1 MDEKFENGENVM
13 VENIA
18 SKSNERKEK
27 KGVIVGIVL
36 AIVVIVVGCFLYVK
50 MTYTASSFLNQNSKK
65 INAFVNEAFEG
76 ITLNKDYLEN
86 IDEYDISSDA
96 KLKLTTNATDLKN
109 FNNLEIGLKTE
120 SSLKNNYVSLDVN
133 LKQDKASLRGTITV
147 DNNKI
152 YLDSKD
158 LLDKTLTTTSEENL
172 FGSVEDLENTL
183 KSFSSISDLEDALN
197 NLVKYLFE
205 ALKEA
210 DLSTK
215 YNGLN
220 VVYTYEINDNNKEKI
235 IDKFKSLIKDDE
247 VLSSYLEDDEL
258 SLENVKIVVEVS
270 IFGNK
275 IENFTITSEDMEV
288 KGVRTKGN
296 TYEVTSGEEKFNLE
310 VTKEKIVISGND
322 EYNEPFNLK
331 IEVKDKKI
339 EINLKSSTTVFNM
352 TLINKKN
359 TSNIKLNIEA
369 EGLKVDG
376 NIDVTTDN
384 KNKKEDLTGKI
395 NVSYSD
401 YNITLDI
408 SSKSEYGKNIINK
421 KDYKDAVDINDITE
435 KDSNTLMT
443 NTMDKISE
451 FKAYK
456 AIEDLLS
463 SLDTSWDDTEDDL
476 LENTCENICP
486 GGKVSDY
493 DFGTCIC
500 EDGEE
505 IEV

>member
-1 MDEKFENGENVM
+1 M
-13 VENIA
+13 
-18 SKSNERKEK
+18 
-27 KGVIVGIVL
+27 
-36 AIVVIVVGCFLYVK
+36 
-50 MTYTASSFLNQNSKK
+50 
-65 INAFVNEAFEG
+65 
-76 ITLNKDYLEN
+76 
-86 IDEYDISSDA
+86 
-96 KLKLTTNATDLKN
+96 KLTTDATDLKD

-247 VLSSYLEDDEL
+247 VLSSYLKDDEL
-258 SLENVKIVVEVS
+258 GLENVKIVVEVS

-339 EINLKSSTTVFNM
+339 EMNLKSSTTVFNM
-352 TLINKKN
+352 ALINKKN

-384 KNKKEDLTGKI
+384 KNKKEDYYDESEEHRT
-395 NVSYSD
+395 YRD

-408 SSKSEYGKNIINK
+408 NSKSEYGKNIINK
-421 KDYKDAVDINDITE
+421 KDYKDAIDINDITE

-443 NTMDKISE
+443 NIMDKISE

-463 SLDTSWDDTEDDL
+463 SFNTSWDDTEDDL

>member
-27 KGVIVGIVL
+27 KGIIVGIVL

-76 ITLNKDYLEN
+76 ITFNKDYLEN

-96 KLKLTTNATDLKN
+96 KLKLTTDATDLKN

-147 DNNKI
+147 DNNKV

-451 FKAYK
+451 FKAYQ

>member
-1 MDEKFENGENVM
+1 MDEKFENGESVM

-18 SKSNERKEK
+18 SKSNERKER
-27 KGVIVGIVL
+27 KGIIVGIVL

-339 EINLKSSTTVFNM
+339 EMNLKSSTTVFNM

>member
-18 SKSNERKEK
+18 SKSNERKGK
-27 KGVIVGIVL
+27 KGIIVGIVL

-76 ITLNKDYLEN
+76 ITFNKDYLEN

-96 KLKLTTNATDLKN
+96 KLKLTTDATDLKD

-183 KSFSSISDLEDALN
+183 KSFSSISDLEEALN

-339 EINLKSSTTVFNM
+339 EMNLKSSTTVFNM

-435 KDSNTLMT
+435 KR
-443 NTMDKISE
+443 
-451 FKAYK
+451 
-456 AIEDLLS
+456 
-463 SLDTSWDDTEDDL
+463 
-476 LENTCENICP
+476 
-486 GGKVSDY
+486 
-493 DFGTCIC
+493 
-500 EDGEE
+500 
-505 IEV
+505 

>member
-18 SKSNERKEK
+18 SKSNERKGK
-27 KGVIVGIVL
+27 KGIIVGIVL

-76 ITLNKDYLEN
+76 ITFNKDYLEN

-96 KLKLTTNATDLKN
+96 KLKLTTDATDLKD

-339 EINLKSSTTVFNM
+339 EMNLKSSTTVFNM

-359 TSNIKLNIEA
+359 TSNIKLIIEA

-451 FKAYK
+451 FKAYQ

>member
-27 KGVIVGIVL
+27 KGIIVGIVL

-65 INAFVNEAFEG
+65 INAFVNETFEG
-76 ITLNKDYLEN
+76 ITFNKDYLEN

-96 KLKLTTNATDLKN
+96 KLKLTTDATDLKD

-339 EINLKSSTTVFNM
+339 EMNLKSSTTVFNM
-352 TLINKKN
+352 TLINKKK
-359 TSNIKLNIEA
+359 TSNIKLIIEA

-395 NVSYSD
+395 NISYSD

-463 SLDTSWDDTEDDL
+463 SFNTSWDDTEDDL

>member
-1 MDEKFENGENVM
+1 M
-13 VENIA
+13 
-18 SKSNERKEK
+18 
-27 KGVIVGIVL
+27 
-36 AIVVIVVGCFLYVK
+36 
-50 MTYTASSFLNQNSKK
+50 
-65 INAFVNEAFEG
+65 
-76 ITLNKDYLEN
+76 
-86 IDEYDISSDA
+86 
-96 KLKLTTNATDLKN
+96 
-109 FNNLEIGLKTE
+109 
-120 SSLKNNYVSLDVN
+120 
-133 LKQDKASLRGTITV
+133 
-147 DNNKI
+147 
-152 YLDSKD
+152 
-158 LLDKTLTTTSEENL
+158 
-172 FGSVEDLENTL
+172 
-183 KSFSSISDLEDALN
+183 
-197 NLVKYLFE
+197 
-205 ALKEA
+205 
-210 DLSTK
+210 
-215 YNGLN
+215 
-220 VVYTYEINDNNKEKI
+220 
-235 IDKFKSLIKDDE
+235 
-247 VLSSYLEDDEL
+247 
-258 SLENVKIVVEVS
+258 
-270 IFGNK
+270 
-275 IENFTITSEDMEV
+275 
-288 KGVRTKGN
+288 
-296 TYEVTSGEEKFNLE
+296 
-310 VTKEKIVISGND
+310 
-322 EYNEPFNLK
+322 
-331 IEVKDKKI
+331 
-339 EINLKSSTTVFNM
+339 
-352 TLINKKN
+352 
-359 TSNIKLNIEA
+359 
-369 EGLKVDG
+369 DG

>member
-18 SKSNERKEK
+18 SKSNERKGK
-27 KGVIVGIVL
+27 KGIIVGIVL

-76 ITLNKDYLEN
+76 ITFNKDYLEN

-96 KLKLTTNATDLKN
+96 KLKLTTDATDLKD

-296 TYEVTSGEEKFNLE
+296 TYEVASGEEKFNLE

-339 EINLKSSTTVFNM
+339 EMNLKSSTTVFNM

>member
-18 SKSNERKEK
+18 SKSNERKGK
-27 KGVIVGIVL
+27 KGIIVGIVL

-76 ITLNKDYLEN
+76 ITFNKDYLEN

-96 KLKLTTNATDLKN
+96 KLKLTTDATDLKD

-183 KSFSSISDLEDALN
+183 KSFSSISDLEEALN

-296 TYEVTSGEEKFNLE
+296 TYEVTSCEEKFNLE

-339 EINLKSSTTVFNM
+339 EMNLKSSTTVFNM

-451 FKAYK
+451 FKAYQ

>member
-27 KGVIVGIVL
+27 KGIIVGIVL
-36 AIVVIVVGCFLYVK
+36 AIVVIVVGCFIYVK

-288 KGVRTKGN
+288 KGVRTKEN

-339 EINLKSSTTVFNM
+339 EMNLKSSTTVFNM

-359 TSNIKLNIEA
+359 TSNIKLIIEA

-421 KDYKDAVDINDITE
+421 KDYKDAIDINDITE

>member
-18 SKSNERKEK
+18 SKSNKRK
-27 KGVIVGIVL
+27 GIIVGIVL

-76 ITLNKDYLEN
+76 ITFNKDYLEN

-96 KLKLTTNATDLKN
+96 KLKITTDATDLKN

-235 IDKFKSLIKDDE
+235 IDKFKSLIKDDK

-339 EINLKSSTTVFNM
+339 EMNLKSSTTVFNM

-359 TSNIKLNIEA
+359 TSNIKLIIEA

-408 SSKSEYGKNIINK
+408 NSKSEYGKNIINK

-435 KDSNTLMT
+435 KDNNTLMT

-463 SLDTSWDDTEDDL
+463 SLDTSWDDTDDDL

>member
-27 KGVIVGIVL
+27 KGIIVGIVL

-76 ITLNKDYLEN
+76 ITFNKDYLEN
-86 IDEYDISSDA
+86 IDEYDFSSDA
-96 KLKLTTNATDLKN
+96 KLKLTTDATDLKD

-133 LKQDKASLRGTITV
+133 LKQDKASLGGTITV

-235 IDKFKSLIKDDE
+235 IDKFKSLIKDDK

-288 KGVRTKGN
+288 KGVRTKEN

-339 EINLKSSTTVFNM
+339 EMNLKSSTTVFNM

-359 TSNIKLNIEA
+359 TSNIKLIIEA

-421 KDYKDAVDINDITE
+421 KDYKDAIDINDITE

>member
-18 SKSNERKEK
+18 SKSNERKGK
-27 KGVIVGIVL
+27 KGIIVGIVL

-76 ITLNKDYLEN
+76 ITFNKDYLEN

-183 KSFSSISDLEDALN
+183 KSFSSISDLEDAIN

-235 IDKFKSLIKDDE
+235 IDKFKSLIK
-247 VLSSYLEDDEL
+247 DDEL

-339 EINLKSSTTVFNM
+339 EMNLKSSTTVFNM

-359 TSNIKLNIEA
+359 TSNIKLIIEA

>member
-1 MDEKFENGENVM
+1 MSEKFENGESVM

-18 SKSNERKEK
+18 SKSNERKER
-27 KGVIVGIVL
+27 KGIIVGIVL

-76 ITLNKDYLEN
+76 ITFNKDYLEN

-296 TYEVTSGEEKFNLE
+296 TYEVASGEEKFNLE

-339 EINLKSSTTVFNM
+339 EMNLKSSTTVFNM

-359 TSNIKLNIEA
+359 TSNIKLIIEA

-421 KDYKDAVDINDITE
+421 KDYKDAIDINDITE
-435 KDSNTLMT
+435 KDNNTLMT

>member
-1 MDEKFENGENVM
+1 MDEKFENGESVM

-18 SKSNERKEK
+18 SKSNERKER
-27 KGVIVGIVL
+27 KGIIVGIVL

-247 VLSSYLEDDEL
+247 VLSSYLKDDEL
-258 SLENVKIVVEVS
+258 GLENVKIVVEVS

-339 EINLKSSTTVFNM
+339 EMNLKSSTTVFNM

-359 TSNIKLNIEA
+359 TSNIKLIIEA

-421 KDYKDAVDINDITE
+421 KDYKDAIDINDITE

-500 EDGEE
+500 EAGEE

>member
-18 SKSNERKEK
+18 SKSNERKER
-27 KGVIVGIVL
+27 KGIIVGIVL

-50 MTYTASSFLNQNSKK
+50 MTYTASSFLNQSSKK

-76 ITLNKDYLEN
+76 ITFNKDYLEN

-96 KLKLTTNATDLKN
+96 KLKLTTDATDLKN

-172 FGSVEDLENTL
+172 FEDLENTL

-220 VVYTYEINDNNKEKI
+220 VFYTYEINDNNKEKI
-235 IDKFKSLIKDDE
+235 IDKFKSLIKDDK
-247 VLSSYLEDDEL
+247 VLSSYLEVDEL

-339 EINLKSSTTVFNM
+339 EMNLKSSTTVFNM

-359 TSNIKLNIEA
+359 TSNIKLIIEA

>member
-1 MDEKFENGENVM
+1 MDEKFENGESVM

-27 KGVIVGIVL
+27 KGIIVGIVL
-36 AIVVIVVGCFLYVK
+36 AIVVIVVGCFIYVK

-76 ITLNKDYLEN
+76 ITFNKDYLEN

-96 KLKLTTNATDLKN
+96 KLKLTTDATDLKN

-339 EINLKSSTTVFNM
+339 EMNLKSSTTIFNM

-500 EDGEE
+500 EDGEK

>member
-1 MDEKFENGENVM
+1 M
-13 VENIA
+13 
-18 SKSNERKEK
+18 
-27 KGVIVGIVL
+27 L
-36 AIVVIVVGCFLYVK
+36 
-50 MTYTASSFLNQNSKK
+50 
-65 INAFVNEAFEG
+65 
-76 ITLNKDYLEN
+76 
-86 IDEYDISSDA
+86 
-96 KLKLTTNATDLKN
+96 
-109 FNNLEIGLKTE
+109 
-120 SSLKNNYVSLDVN
+120 
-133 LKQDKASLRGTITV
+133 
-147 DNNKI
+147 
-152 YLDSKD
+152 
-158 LLDKTLTTTSEENL
+158 
-172 FGSVEDLENTL
+172 
-183 KSFSSISDLEDALN
+183 
-197 NLVKYLFE
+197 
-205 ALKEA
+205 
-210 DLSTK
+210 
-215 YNGLN
+215 
-220 VVYTYEINDNNKEKI
+220 EKI

-339 EINLKSSTTVFNM
+339 EMNLKSSTTVFNM

-359 TSNIKLNIEA
+359 TSNIKLIIEA

-408 SSKSEYGKNIINK
+408 NSKSEYGKNIINK

-435 KDSNTLMT
+435 KDNNTLMT

>member
-18 SKSNERKEK
+18 SKSNERKGK
-27 KGVIVGIVL
+27 KGIIVGIVL

-65 INAFVNEAFEG
+65 INAFINEAFEG
-76 ITLNKDYLEN
+76 ITFNKDYLEN

-96 KLKLTTNATDLKN
+96 KLKLTTDATDLKD

-339 EINLKSSTTVFNM
+339 EMNLKSSTTVFNM

-451 FKAYK
+451 FKAYQ

>member
-18 SKSNERKEK
+18 SKSNDRKEK
-27 KGVIVGIVL
+27 KGIIFGIVL

-76 ITLNKDYLEN
+76 ITFNKDYLEN

-96 KLKLTTNATDLKN
+96 KLKLTTDATDLKD

-275 IENFTITSEDMEV
+275 IENFTITSEDMEI

-296 TYEVTSGEEKFNLE
+296 TYEVTSGEEKFNLG

-339 EINLKSSTTVFNM
+339 EMNLKSSTTVFNM

-384 KNKKEDLTGKI
+384 KNKKEALTGKI

>member
-18 SKSNERKEK
+18 SKSNERK
-27 KGVIVGIVL
+27 GIIVGIVL

-76 ITLNKDYLEN
+76 ITFNKDYLEN

-96 KLKLTTNATDLKN
+96 KLKLTTDATDLKD

-147 DNNKI
+147 DNNKV

-183 KSFSSISDLEDALN
+183 KSFSSISDLEEALN

-235 IDKFKSLIKDDE
+235 NDKFKSLIKDDE
-247 VLSSYLEDDEL
+247 VLASYLEDDEL
-258 SLENVKIVVEVS
+258 GIENVKIVVEVN

-296 TYEVTSGEEKFNLE
+296 TYEVTSGEEKFNLD

-339 EINLKSSTTVFNM
+339 EIDLKSSTIVFNM

-369 EGLKVDG
+369 EGLKDDG

-384 KNKKEDLTGKI
+384 KN
-395 NVSYSD
+395 
-401 YNITLDI
+401 
-408 SSKSEYGKNIINK
+408 
-421 KDYKDAVDINDITE
+421 
-435 KDSNTLMT
+435 
-443 NTMDKISE
+443 
-451 FKAYK
+451 
-456 AIEDLLS
+456 
-463 SLDTSWDDTEDDL
+463 
-476 LENTCENICP
+476 
-486 GGKVSDY
+486 
-493 DFGTCIC
+493 
-500 EDGEE
+500 
-505 IEV
+505 

>member
-27 KGVIVGIVL
+27 KGIIVGIVL
-36 AIVVIVVGCFLYVK
+36 AIVVIVVGCFIYVK

-235 IDKFKSLIKDDE
+235 IDKFKSLIKDDK

-288 KGVRTKGN
+288 KGVRTKEN

-339 EINLKSSTTVFNM
+339 EMNLKSSTTVFNM

-359 TSNIKLNIEA
+359 TSNIKLIIEA

-421 KDYKDAVDINDITE
+421 KDYKDAIDINDITE

>member
-76 ITLNKDYLEN
+76 ITFNKDYLEN

>member
-27 KGVIVGIVL
+27 KGIIVGIVL

-50 MTYTASSFLNQNSKK
+50 MTYTAPSFLNQNSKK

-76 ITLNKDYLEN
+76 ITFNKDYLEN

-96 KLKLTTNATDLKN
+96 KLKLTTDATDLKN

-288 KGVRTKGN
+288 KGVRTKEN

-339 EINLKSSTTVFNM
+339 EMNLKSSTTVFNM

-384 KNKKEDLTGKI
+384 KNKQEDLTGKI

-451 FKAYK
+451 FKAYQ

>member
-18 SKSNERKEK
+18 SKSNERKGK
-27 KGVIVGIVL
+27 KGIIVGIVL

-288 KGVRTKGN
+288 KA
-296 TYEVTSGEEKFNLE
+296 LE
-310 VTKEKIVISGND
+310 
-322 EYNEPFNLK
+322 LR
-331 IEVKDKKI
+331 
-339 EINLKSSTTVFNM
+339 EI
-352 TLINKKN
+352 
-359 TSNIKLNIEA
+359 
-369 EGLKVDG
+369 
-376 NIDVTTDN
+376 
-384 KNKKEDLTGKI
+384 
-395 NVSYSD
+395 
-401 YNITLDI
+401 
-408 SSKSEYGKNIINK
+408 
-421 KDYKDAVDINDITE
+421 
-435 KDSNTLMT
+435 LM
-443 NTMDKISE
+443 K
-451 FKAYK
+451 
-456 AIEDLLS
+456 
-463 SLDTSWDDTEDDL
+463 
-476 LENTCENICP
+476 
-486 GGKVSDY
+486 
-493 DFGTCIC
+493 
-500 EDGEE
+500 
-505 IEV
+505 

>member
-36 AIVVIVVGCFLYVK
+36 AIVVIVVGCFIYVK

-205 ALKEA
+205 ALKKA

-296 TYEVTSGEEKFNLE
+296 TYEVASGEEKFNLE

-369 EGLKVDG
+369 ESLKVDG

-421 KDYKDAVDINDITE
+421 KDYKDAIDINDITE

>member
-18 SKSNERKEK
+18 SKSNERKGK
-27 KGVIVGIVL
+27 KGIIVGIVL

-247 VLSSYLEDDEL
+247 VLSSYLKDDEL
-258 SLENVKIVVEVS
+258 GLENVKIVVEVS

-339 EINLKSSTTVFNM
+339 EMNLKSSTTVFNM

-359 TSNIKLNIEA
+359 TSNIKLIIEA

>member
-27 KGVIVGIVL
+27 KGIIVGIVL
-36 AIVVIVVGCFLYVK
+36 AIVVIVVGCFIYVK
-50 MTYTASSFLNQNSKK
+50 MTYTASSFLNQISKK

-235 IDKFKSLIKDDE
+235 IDKFKSLIKDDK

-288 KGVRTKGN
+288 KGVRTKEN

-339 EINLKSSTTVFNM
+339 EMNLKSSTTVFNM

-359 TSNIKLNIEA
+359 TSNIKLIIEA

-421 KDYKDAVDINDITE
+421 KDYKDAIDINDITE

>member
-1 MDEKFENGENVM
+1 MKKKRALRILSLILLCALTFTACKKNVGTP
-13 VENIA
+13 EDNAA
-18 SKSNERKEK
+18 SKDENTEEKDKDEHESWKIGFSGIDMENPYFLTLESAIKEEVDGK
-27 KGVIVGIVL
+27 NCELIV
-36 AIVVIVVGCFLYVK
+36 K
-50 MTYTASSFLNQNSKK
+50 DPKTDPDMQASQIQEMIDEG
-65 INAFVNEAFEG
+65 INAIILSPVDWEK
-76 ITLNKDYLEN
+76 ITP
-86 IDEYDISSDA
+86 
-96 KLKLTTNATDLKN
+96 
-109 FNNLEIGLKTE
+109 
-120 SSLKNNYVSLDVN
+120 SL
-133 LKQDKASLRGTITV
+133 
-147 DNNKI
+147 
-152 YLDSKD
+152 
-158 LLDKTLTTTSEENL
+158 
-172 FGSVEDLENTL
+172 
-183 KSFSSISDLEDALN
+183 
-197 NLVKYLFE
+197 E

-247 VLSSYLEDDEL
+247 VLSSYLKDDEL

-296 TYEVTSGEEKFNLE
+296 TYEVASGEEKFNLE

-359 TSNIKLNIEA
+359 TSNIKLIIEA

-463 SLDTSWDDTEDDL
+463 FFNTSWDDTEDDL

>member
-1 MDEKFENGENVM
+1 MDEKFENGESVM

-27 KGVIVGIVL
+27 KGIIVGIVL

-235 IDKFKSLIKDDE
+235 IDKFKSLIKDDK

-288 KGVRTKGN
+288 KGVRTKEN

-339 EINLKSSTTVFNM
+339 EMNLKSSTTVFNM

-359 TSNIKLNIEA
+359 TSNIKLIIEA

-421 KDYKDAVDINDITE
+421 KDYKDAIDINDITE

>member
-18 SKSNERKEK
+18 SKSNERKGK
-27 KGVIVGIVL
+27 KGIIVGIVL

-76 ITLNKDYLEN
+76 ITFNKDYLEN

-96 KLKLTTNATDLKN
+96 KLKLTTDATDLKD

-183 KSFSSISDLEDALN
+183 KSFSSISDLEALN

-339 EINLKSSTTVFNM
+339 EMNLKSSTTVFNM

-359 TSNIKLNIEA
+359 TSNIKLIIEA

-408 SSKSEYGKNIINK
+408 NSKSEYGKNIINK

-435 KDSNTLMT
+435 KDNNTLMT

>member
-76 ITLNKDYLEN
+76 ITFNKDYLEN

-235 IDKFKSLIKDDE
+235 IDKFKSLIKDDK

-288 KGVRTKGN
+288 KGVRTKEN

>member
-18 SKSNERKEK
+18 SKSNERKGK
-27 KGVIVGIVL
+27 KGIIVGIVL

-76 ITLNKDYLEN
+76 ITFNKDYLEN

-96 KLKLTTNATDLKN
+96 KLKLTTDATDLKD

-120 SSLKNNYVSLDVN
+120 SSLKNNYVNLNVN
-133 LKQDKASLRGTITV
+133 LKQDKASLSGTITV

-158 LLDKTLTTTSEENL
+158 LLGKTLTTTSEENL

-275 IENFTITSEDMEV
+275 IKNFTITSEDMEV

-339 EINLKSSTTVFNM
+339 EMNLKSSTTIFNM

>member
-27 KGVIVGIVL
+27 KGIIVGIVL

-50 MTYTASSFLNQNSKK
+50 MTYTASSFLNQSSKK

-76 ITLNKDYLEN
+76 ITFNKDYLEN

-96 KLKLTTNATDLKN
+96 KLKITTDATDLKN

-235 IDKFKSLIKDDE
+235 IDKFKSLIKDDK

-288 KGVRTKGN
+288 KGVRTKEN
-296 TYEVTSGEEKFNLE
+296 TYE

-339 EINLKSSTTVFNM
+339 EMNLKSSTTIFNM

-463 SLDTSWDDTEDDL
+463 SFNTSWDDTEDDL

>member
-18 SKSNERKEK
+18 SKSNERKGK
-27 KGVIVGIVL
+27 KGIIVGIVL

-76 ITLNKDYLEN
+76 ITFNKDYLEN

-96 KLKLTTNATDLKN
+96 KLKLTTDATDLKD

-120 SSLKNNYVSLDVN
+120 SSLKNNYVNLNVN
-133 LKQDKASLRGTITV
+133 LKQDKASLSGTITV

-158 LLDKTLTTTSEENL
+158 LLGKTLTTTSEENL

-183 KSFSSISDLEDALN
+183 KSFSSISDLEEALN

-339 EINLKSSTTVFNM
+339 EMNLKSSTTVFNM

-359 TSNIKLNIEA
+359 TSNIKLIIEA

-493 DFGTCIC
+493 DFGICIC

>member
-1 MDEKFENGENVM
+1 MDMDEKFENGENVM

-18 SKSNERKEK
+18 SKSNKRK
-27 KGVIVGIVL
+27 GIIVGIVL

-76 ITLNKDYLEN
+76 ITFNKDYLEN

-96 KLKLTTNATDLKN
+96 KLKITTDATDLKN

-235 IDKFKSLIKDDE
+235 IDKFKSLIKDDK

-339 EINLKSSTTVFNM
+339 EMNLKSSTTVFNM

-359 TSNIKLNIEA
+359 TSNIKLIIEA

-408 SSKSEYGKNIINK
+408 NSKSEYGKNIINK

-435 KDSNTLMT
+435 KDNNTLMT

-463 SLDTSWDDTEDDL
+463 SLDTSWDDTDDDL

>member
-18 SKSNERKEK
+18 SKSNERKGK
-27 KGVIVGIVL
+27 KGIIVGIVL

-76 ITLNKDYLEN
+76 ITFNKDYLEN

-96 KLKLTTNATDLKN
+96 KLKLTTDATDLKD

-339 EINLKSSTTVFNM
+339 EMNLKSSTTVFNM

-451 FKAYK
+451 FKAYQ